1 MTVLKN
7 HNNFFT
13 FLFNVLTLKKKVI
26 SSLRLHL
33 HFTFACIT
41 GLIHAKIESGWE
53 NALSPPFKILNLLNL
68 SYKVINKRPTTSL
81 PLAENYLSNTNPCW
95 GKKSGS
101 LRRFGTL
108 QCLETTKSL
117 HMLSSVCRQAL
128 GQFKLGRQNRQLTFC
143 PNRLISKK
151 MVSLHYFYKMHI
163 LNHVNLSTWIFSTS
177 IVWIVTSLNQFKSR
191 SAWSA
196 FTHYEWYVNI
206 IRDSSDFKLWHAWE
220 LESEES

>member
-33 HFTFACIT
+33 HFTFACTT

-68 SYKVINKRPTTSL
+68 SNKVINKRPTTSL
-81 PLAENYLSNTNPCW
+81 PLAENYLSNTNPRW

-101 LRRFGTL
+101 SRRF
-108 QCLETTKSL
+108 
-117 HMLSSVCRQAL
+117 
-128 GQFKLGRQNRQLTFC
+128 KLF
-143 PNRLISKK
+143 
-151 MVSLHYFYKMHI
+151 
-163 LNHVNLSTWIFSTS
+163 
-177 IVWIVTSLNQFKSR
+177 
-191 SAWSA
+191 SAWKLQKVYTCCHR
-196 FTHYEWYVNI
+196 FVG
-206 IRDSSDFKLWHAWE
+206 KLWDSWSLVDRTDNWFFVQIA
-220 LESEES
+220 

>member
-33 HFTFACIT
+33 HFTFACTT

-53 NALSPPFKILNLLNL
+53 HAVSPPFKILNLLNL
-68 SYKVINKRPTTSL
+68 SNKVINKRPTTSL
-81 PLAENYLSNTNPCW
+81 PLAENYLSNTHPRW

-101 LRRFGTL
+101 SRRFGTL

-128 GQFKLGRQNRQLTFC
+128 GQLKFGRQNRQLIVC

-151 MVSLHYFYKMHI
+151 MVSLHYF
-163 LNHVNLSTWIFSTS
+163 F
-177 IVWIVTSLNQFKSR
+177 
-191 SAWSA
+191 
-196 FTHYEWYVNI
+196 
-206 IRDSSDFKLWHAWE
+206 
-220 LESEES
+220 